1 MGDKTEFDS
10 PHNQISKDVQGPNN
24 SIPLSPQWLLP
35 KPGESKAG
43 IVTGDNHLG
52 THPGYAIH
60 SELAKFPGMGD
71 DAHDNQKKKDVFRPS
86 VLDME
91 PGRRDRWRDE
101 ERDTNSAVRRDRW
114 REGDKEL
121 GEGRKVERWSDSSGR
136 NHGEGRRVPG
146 ERWTDSGNR
155 ESNHDQR
162 RESKW
167 NTRWGPDEKEGDAVR
182 EKWSNPSKDAEMH
195 LEKGSQGLAFSGKDE
210 REGDHY
216 RPWRSTS
223 HGRGRAESLH
233 QGSTPNKQVPTF
245 SHGRG
250 REDGATTTFSLGRGR
265 ALSGVS
271 PVNKGSPHLQSF
283 GSFSEKA
290 ESVSSP
296 LQYSRIKMLDVYR
309 VIDMRSCSKFSD
321 GIVQVPSLTQDEPLE
336 PLALCAPSPEELGIL
351 KGIDK
356 GDVLS
361 SGAPQV
367 TKDGTLGR
375 NSTDYTQARRNKLG
389 SREDLSLD
397 DSREESIDNAKE
409 DNILHRES
417 ESVNRDPSTPGHT
430 PGLHGGIWRSPS
442 IGARSH
448 MVANDAR
455 ERPSDV
461 RPKTSD
467 IGWLQSQKDKN
478 TEWERDFTDPSYAK
492 DEGSKWQFGDPV
504 LKRQLSA
511 VMDKELETRKL
522 SQSSPEDL
530 VLLYKDPQGAIQGP
544 FSGSDIIGWFEAG
557 YFGID
562 LQVRLA
568 AALPDSPFSLLGD
581 VMPHLRAKARP
592 PPGFGAPK
600 PNADAPGGLNL
611 SSFTKLHAG
620 STEIDKL
627 KTELNCKHSATEAEN
642 RFLESLMS
650 GKVSHAPL
658 DKFAQSEGIP
668 AYAANSTGAVPPIV
682 AEGGD
687 NLYLLAK
694 NMSLERQ
701 RSLPKPFP
709 LWPGRDAPS
718 VVPNVDNVQDPL
730 PHSKLPF
737 MAEHVRQH
745 PHNQNVDLLSLL
757 QGVPDRS
764 AGISGGVSGWSNFP
778 VQGGLESLQERMD
791 MHQGQS
797 MPPQSAFGMQQ
808 QRLHPQ
814 SPPMTNLLGQAMDNT
829 SNILATE
836 KLLSSGVQDPQLL
849 NLLQQQYL
857 MQLQSQ
863 AALGGPQ
870 QLSLLDKLLML
881 KQQQQQQ
888 QQQKQEEQQLMLRQ
902 QQQLLSQVL
911 SDPHPH
917 QRFGEQP
924 YGKLPTPGISVGIA
938 TVDPTRF
945 QPSPNLFSMNT
956 QVQHPVMEE
965 AHASNF
971 VLPPSISQDVTQ
983 IGSSETS
990 SLHLPHQMFGDASS
1004 QRSWGFVEQSDD
1016 IQQKVPRM
1024 ATAMIDPSS
1033 HASKH
1038 PLGAEN
1044 NEPLAVTTSEIA
1056 SHFPLVEQ
1064 VEKSVIPPPPPA
1076 VDNDLHQKNKLES
1089 PPAAIPSEPQVERD
1103 PNNGL
1108 SVTKELKSVETR
1120 EVKKSSEKKSKK
1132 QKSTKGQASDLT
1144 KGASKS
1150 QPSKP
1155 LQSDAVIASDAKSDA
1170 QSVSGKKT
1178 TAVGPEKRD
1187 SKTEVAFADVV
1198 DEYPGQKPLSAHATV
1213 ETKGETGQIPPVS
1226 QFNTQVQSGQR
1237 AWKPAPGFKPKSLLE
1252 IQEEEQRRAQ
1262 AEIAITEVATS
1273 LSSLSVSTAW
1283 AGVVTNSD
1291 HKLVRDTQQD
1301 AADNDLS
1308 MNNSDVSLNQKSK
1321 NNSDVSLNQKSKN
1334 NSDVSLNQ
1342 KSKKSHLHEVLA
1354 DNTSAKSGERER
1366 DFPDMTFV
1374 PPSVPVNDDDN
1385 FIEAKDT
1392 KKSRKKSAK
1401 SKGAGAK
1408 VSVPIAA
1415 SEVSVGSSPID
1426 KVKSS
1431 RQVQPDKEVLPAI
1444 PSGPSLGDFVVWKGE
1459 ATSPAPIPAPAWF
1472 TDSGK
1477 LSKPTSLR
1485 DILKEQE
1492 KKVSSGQQHI
1502 PVPTQKSVP
1511 NAPARVGGPSWS
1523 ATGSS
1528 PAKTAA
1534 PIQIHSQAGANSKN
1548 KVDDDLFWGPVDHPK
1563 QETKQSEFPQLGNQ
1577 GSWGSKTTPVKG
1589 NPGGSL
1595 SRQKSVSSK
1604 PAERLLSSSPASA
1617 HSSLKGKKD
1626 ALTKH
1631 SEAMD
1636 FREWCENECDRLIGT
1651 RDTSFLEFCFKQSKS
1666 EAEVLLIENLGSYDP
1681 DHEFIDKFL
1690 NYKDF
1695 LPGDVFEMAFQGR
1708 NVRKVTGVNARDVTS
1723 DSVGFDQGNSSVQDG
1738 ATKGGKKKGKKGK
1751 KVNLSELGFNV
1762 VSNRI
1767 MMGEIQTVE
1776 D

>member
-1 MGDKTEFDS
+1 MGDKTQFDS
-10 PHNQISKDVQGPNN
+10 RLNQISKDMQGPND

-43 IVTGDNHLG
+43 ITGDNHLN
-52 THPGYAIH
+52 THPGYAIR
-60 SELAKFPGMGD
+60 SELAKFPGMSD
-71 DAHDNQKKKDVFRPS
+71 DMHDNQKKKDVFRPS

-91 PGRRDRWRDE
+91 SGRRDRWRDE

-114 REGDKEL
+114 REGDKEI
-121 GEGRKVERWSDSSGR
+121 GDGRKVERWSDSSGR
-136 NHGEGRRVPG
+136 HHGEARRVPG
-146 ERWTDSGNR
+146 ERWSDSANR

-167 NTRWGPDEKEGDAVR
+167 NTRWGPDEKEADAVR

-195 LEKGSQGLAFSGKDE
+195 LEKGSPGLAYHGKDE

-223 HGRGRAESLH
+223 HGRGRSEPTH
-233 QGSTPNKQVPTF
+233 QAFTPNKQVPTF
-245 SHGRG
+245 PHGRG
-250 REDGATTTFSLGRGR
+250 REDGATSTFSVGRGR
-265 ALSGVS
+265 ALSGGS
-271 PVNKGSPHLQSF
+271 PMIKGSPHVQSF
-283 GSFSEKA
+283 GAFSEKA

-296 LQYSRIKMLDVYR
+296 LRYSRIKMLDVYR
-309 VIDMRSCSKFSD
+309 VTDMQSSNFSD
-321 GIVQVPSLTQDEPLE
+321 VIVQVPSLTQDEPLE
-336 PLALCAPSPEELGIL
+336 PLALCAPSPEELAIL

-375 NSTDYTQARRNKLG
+375 NSTEYTQPRRNKLG
-389 SREDLSLD
+389 SREDLSFD
-397 DSREESIDNAKE
+397 DSREESIDNAKVSVE
-409 DNILHRES
+409 DSIPHRER
-417 ESVNRDPSTPGHT
+417 ESVNRDPSTPGHS
-430 PGLHGGIWRSPS
+430 PVPHGGGLWRSSS

-448 MVANDAR
+448 LAANDAR
-455 ERPSDV
+455 EMPTDIRS
-461 RPKTSD
+461 RTSD
-467 IGWLQSQKDKN
+467 SGWLQNQKDKN
-478 TEWERDFTDPSYAK
+478 AERERDLADPSYAK
-492 DEGSKWQFGDPV
+492 NEGSRWQFGDDPI

-511 VMDKELETRKL
+511 AAMDKELEMRKI

-530 VLLYKDPQGAIQGP
+530 VLFYKDPQGAIQGP

-562 LQVRLA
+562 LLVRLA
-568 AALPDSPFSLLGD
+568 AAPHDSPFYLLGD

-600 PNADAPGGLNL
+600 PNADAPGGLNV

-620 STEIDKL
+620 SSEIDMVKS
-627 KTELNCKHSATEAEN
+627 EMNYKHGSTTEAEN
-642 RFLESLMS
+642 RFLESLMA
-650 GKVSHAPL
+650 GKVGHAPL
-658 DKFAQSEGIP
+658 DKFAQSEAGIP
-668 AYAANSTGAVPPIV
+668 AYGANSIGAVPPMV
-682 AEGGD
+682 AESGD

-694 NMSLERQ
+694 KMALERQ
-701 RSLPKPFP
+701 KSLPKPFP

-718 VVPNVDNVQDPL
+718 VVPNADSVQDPL
-730 PHSKLPF
+730 PHSQRPS
-737 MAEHVRQH
+737 MAENIRQQT
-745 PHNQNVDLLSLL
+745 HNQNVDLMSLL
-757 QGVPDRS
+757 QGIPDRS
-764 AGISGGVSGWSNFP
+764 AGISSGISGWSNFS
-778 VQGGLESLQERMD
+778 VQGGLEPLQERME

-814 SPPMTNLLGQAMDNT
+814 NPPMTNLLGAMDNT
-829 SNILATE
+829 SSILATE

-857 MQLQSQ
+857 LQLQSQ
-863 AALGGPQ
+863 AAQGPQ
-870 QLSLLDKLLML
+870 QLSVLDKLLML
-881 KQQQQQQ
+881 KQQQQ
-888 QQQKQEEQQLMLRQ
+888 KQEEQQLILRQ

-911 SDPHPH
+911 SDQHPH

-924 YGKLPTPGISVGIA
+924 YGKLPTPGISAGNA
-938 TVDPTRF
+938 SMDPTLF
-945 QPSPNLFSMNT
+945 PPSHNLFSMNT
-956 QVQHPVMEE
+956 QIQLPVMEE

-971 VLPPSISQDVTQ
+971 VLPSSITQDVSQ

-990 SLHLPHQMFGDASS
+990 SVHLPHQMFGDSSS
-1004 QRSWGFVEQSDD
+1004 QRSWGLVEQIDD
-1016 IQQKVPRM
+1016 IQPKVPRM

-1033 HASKH
+1033 HTEFTSEH
-1038 PLGAEN
+1038 PLEKGSEN
-1044 NEPLAVTTSEIA
+1044 NEPPAVTTSEI
-1056 SHFPLVEQ
+1056 SPHFPHVEQ
-1064 VEKSVIPPPPPA
+1064 LEREVIPPPPA
-1076 VDNDLHQKNKLES
+1076 VNNDLHQKNKVES
-1089 PPAAIPSEPQVERD
+1089 APAAAPSEPQIEGNLRD
-1103 PNNGL
+1103 GL

-1132 QKSTKGQASDLT
+1132 QKSTKGQSSDIA

-1155 LQSDAVIASDAKSDA
+1155 LHSDALVASDA
-1170 QSVSGKKT
+1170 QSASVDKAT
-1178 TAVGPEKRD
+1178 DVGPERRE
-1187 SKTEVAFADVV
+1187 SKPEVATADVM
-1198 DEYPGQKPLSAHATV
+1198 DEYPGQK
-1213 ETKGETGQIPPVS
+1213 PPVS

-1237 AWKPAPGFKPKSLLE
+1237 TWKPAPGFKPKSLLE

-1262 AEIAITEVATS
+1262 AEMATTEVATS
-1273 LSSLSVSTAW
+1273 LSSLSVSTPW
-1283 AGVVTNSD
+1283 AGFVNNSD
-1291 HKLVRDTQQD
+1291 HKLVRDAQQD
-1301 AADNDLS
+1301 AASADVN
-1308 MNNSDVSLNQKSK
+1308 MNNSDVSLNQKG
-1321 NNSDVSLNQKSKN
+1321 
-1334 NSDVSLNQ
+1334 
-1342 KSKKSHLHEVLA
+1342 KKSQLHDVLA
-1354 DNTSAKSGERER
+1354 ENTLAKSSDREK
-1366 DFPDMTFV
+1366 DFPDMTSIQ
-1374 PPSVPVNDDDN
+1374 PSVSVNDDDN
-1385 FIEAKDT
+1385 FIEAKET
-1392 KKSRKKSAK
+1392 KKSRKRSAK

-1408 VSVPIAA
+1408 VSVPTAA
-1415 SEVSVGSSPID
+1415 SEVSVASSPID

-1431 RQVQPDKEVLPAI
+1431 RQVQPDQEVLPAI

-1459 ATSPAPIPAPAWF
+1459 SASSAPIPVPAWS

-1477 LSKPTSLR
+1477 PSKPTSLR

-1502 PVPTQKSVP
+1502 PVPTQKSVQ
-1511 NAPARVGGPSWS
+1511 NSPARVGGPSWS

-1528 PAKTAA
+1528 PAKAA
-1534 PIQIHSQAGANSKN
+1534 SPIQVNSQAGANSKN
-1548 KVDDDLFWGPVDHPK
+1548 KVEDDLFWGPIDHPK
-1563 QETKQSEFPQLGNQ
+1563 QEAKQSEYPQLGSQ
-1577 GSWGSKTTPVKG
+1577 GNWGSKTTPVKG
-1589 NPGGSL
+1589 SPGGSL
-1595 SRQKSVSSK
+1595 SRQKSVSGK

-1651 RDTSFLEFCFKQSKS
+1651 RDTSFLDFCFKQSKS
-1666 EAEVLLIENLGSYDP
+1666 EAEMLLKENLGSYDP

-1695 LPGDVFEMAFQGR
+1695 LPANVFDMAFQGR
-1708 NVRKVTGVNARDVTS
+1708 NDHKVTVASARDATS
-1723 DSVGFDQGNSSVQDG
+1723 NSVGFDQGNSSVQDW

>member
-1 MGDKTEFDS
+1 MGDKTQFDS
-10 PHNQISKDVQGPNN
+10 RLNQISKDVQGPND

-43 IVTGDNHLG
+43 IVTGDNHLNI
-52 THPGYAIH
+52 HPGYGIR

-71 DAHDNQKKKDVFRPS
+71 DMHDNQKKKDVFRPS

-91 PGRRDRWRDE
+91 SGRRDRWRDE

-114 REGDKEL
+114 REGDKEI
-121 GEGRKVERWSDSSGR
+121 GDGRKVERWSDSSGR
-136 NHGEGRRVPG
+136 HHGEARRVPG

-155 ESNHDQR
+155 ENNHDQR

-167 NTRWGPDEKEGDAVR
+167 NTRWGPDEKEADAVR
-182 EKWSNPSKDAEMH
+182 EKWSNSSKDAEMH
-195 LEKGSQGLAFSGKDE
+195 LEKGSPGLAYHGKDE

-223 HGRGRAESLH
+223 HGRGRSEPTH
-233 QGSTPNKQVPTF
+233 QAFTPNKQVPTF

-250 REDGATTTFSLGRGR
+250 REDGATATFSLGRGR
-265 ALSGVS
+265 ALSGGS
-271 PVNKGSPHLQSF
+271 PMIKGSPHVQSF
-283 GSFSEKA
+283 GAFSEKA
-290 ESVSSP
+290 ENVSSP
-296 LQYSRIKMLDVYR
+296 IQYSRIKMLDVYR
-309 VIDMRSCSKFSD
+309 VTDMQSCSNFSD
-321 GIVQVPSLTQDEPLE
+321 VIVQFPSLTQDEPLE
-336 PLALCAPSPEELGIL
+336 PLALCAPSPEELAIL

-361 SGAPQV
+361 SGAPQI
-367 TKDGTLGR
+367 TKDGALGR
-375 NSTDYTQARRNKLG
+375 NSTEHTQPRRGKLG
-389 SREDLSLD
+389 SREDLSFD
-397 DSREESIDNAKE
+397 DSRDESIDNAKVSVE
-409 DNILHRES
+409 DSIPHRER
-417 ESVNRDPSTPGHT
+417 ESVNRDPSTPGHS
-430 PGLHGGIWRSPS
+430 PVPHGGGLWRSSS

-448 MVANDAR
+448 LVANDAR
-455 ERPSDV
+455 EMPTDIRS
-461 RPKTSD
+461 RTSD
-467 IGWLQSQKDKN
+467 IGWLQNQKDKN
-478 TEWERDFTDPSYAK
+478 IERERDLADPSYPK
-492 DEGSKWQFGDPV
+492 NEGSKWQFGDDPI

-511 VMDKELETRKL
+511 AMDKELEMRKI

-530 VLLYKDPQGAIQGP
+530 VLYYKDPQGSIQGP

-562 LQVRLA
+562 LLVRLA
-568 AALPDSPFSLLGD
+568 TAPHDSPFYLLGD

-600 PNADAPGGLNL
+600 PNADAPGGLNV

-620 STEIDKL
+620 SSEIDMVKSDM
-627 KTELNCKHSATEAEN
+627 NYKHGSTTEAEN
-642 RFLESLMS
+642 RFLESLMA
-650 GKVSHAPL
+650 GKVGHAPL
-658 DKFAQSEGIP
+658 DKFAQSEGMP
-668 AYAANSTGAVPPIV
+668 AYGANNIGAVPPMV
-682 AEGGD
+682 AESGD

-694 NMSLERQ
+694 KIALERQ
-701 RSLPKPFP
+701 KSLPKPYP

-718 VVPNVDNVQDPL
+718 VVPNADIVQDPL
-730 PHSKLPF
+730 PHSQRPS
-737 MAEHVRQH
+737 MAENIRQQ
-745 PHNQNVDLLSLL
+745 PHNQNVDLMSLL
-757 QGVPDRS
+757 QGIPDRS
-764 AGISGGVSGWSNFP
+764 AGISSGLSGWSNFS
-778 VQGGLESLQERMD
+778 VQGGLEPLQERME

-814 SPPMTNLLGQAMDNT
+814 NPPMTNLLGAVDNT
-829 SNILATE
+829 SSILATE

-857 MQLQSQ
+857 LQLQSQ
-863 AALGGPQ
+863 AAQGPQ
-870 QLSLLDKLLML
+870 QLSVLDKLLML
-881 KQQQQQQ
+881 KQQQQ
-888 QQQKQEEQQLMLRQ
+888 KQEEQQLILRQ

-911 SDPHPH
+911 SDQHPH

-924 YGKLPTPGISVGIA
+924 TLFP
-938 TVDPTRF
+938 
-945 QPSPNLFSMNT
+945 PSHNLFSMNT
-956 QVQHPVMEE
+956 QIQLPVMEE
-965 AHASNF
+965 ARASNF
-971 VLPPSISQDVTQ
+971 VLPSSISQDVSQ

-990 SLHLPHQMFGDASS
+990 SVHLPHQMFGDFSS
-1004 QRSWGFVEQSDD
+1004 QRSWGLVEQIDD
-1016 IQQKVPRM
+1016 VQPKVPRM

-1033 HASKH
+1033 HTEFTSKH
-1038 PLGAEN
+1038 HLEKGSEN
-1044 NEPLAVTTSEIA
+1044 NEPPATAEIA
-1056 SHFPLVEQ
+1056 SHFPHVEQ
-1064 VEKSVIPPPPPA
+1064 LEKAVIPPPPA
-1076 VDNDLHQKNKLES
+1076 VDNDLHQKNRVES
-1089 PPAAIPSEPQVERD
+1089 PPAAAPSEPQIEGDDLRD
-1103 PNNGL
+1103 GL

-1120 EVKKSSEKKSKK
+1120 EVKKSSEKKSRK
-1132 QKSTKGQASDLT
+1132 QKSTKGQTSDLV

-1155 LQSDAVIASDAKSDA
+1155 LQSDTPIASDS
-1170 QSVSGKKT
+1170 QSVLVDKA
-1178 TAVGPEKRD
+1178 TAVGPARRE
-1187 SKTEVAFADVV
+1187 SKPETAIADVV
-1198 DEYPGQKPLSAHATV
+1198 DEYPGQN
-1213 ETKGETGQIPPVS
+1213 PPVS
-1226 QFNTQVQSGQR
+1226 QFNSQVLSGQR

-1252 IQEEEQRRAQ
+1252 IQEEEQMRAQ
-1262 AEIAITEVATS
+1262 AEIATTEVATS
-1273 LSSLSVSTAW
+1273 LSSLSVSTPW
-1283 AGVVTNSD
+1283 AGFVTNSD

-1301 AADNDLS
+1301 AASTDLN
-1308 MNNSDVSLNQKSK
+1308 M
-1321 NNSDVSLNQKSKN
+1321 N

-1342 KSKKSHLHEVLA
+1342 KSKKSQLHDVLA
-1354 DNTSAKSGERER
+1354 ENTLAKSSDRER
-1366 DFPDMTFV
+1366 DFPDITSIQ
-1374 PPSVPVNDDDN
+1374 PSVSVNDDDN
-1385 FIEAKDT
+1385 FIEAKET
-1392 KKSRKKSAK
+1392 KKSRKRSAK

-1408 VSVPIAA
+1408 VSVPTAA
-1415 SEVSVGSSPID
+1415 SEVSIASSPID

-1431 RQVQPDKEVLPAI
+1431 RQVQPDQEVLPAI

-1459 ATSPAPIPAPAWF
+1459 SASSSPIPVPAWS
-1472 TDSGK
+1472 TDAGK
-1477 LSKPTSLR
+1477 PSKPTSLR

-1511 NAPARVGGPSWS
+1511 NPPARVGGPSWS

-1528 PAKTAA
+1528 PAKAS
-1534 PIQIHSQAGANSKN
+1534 PIQINSQAGTNSKN
-1548 KVDDDLFWGPVDHPK
+1548 KVEDDLFWGPIDHPK
-1563 QETKQSEFPQLGNQ
+1563 QEAKQSEYPQLGSQ

-1589 NPGGSL
+1589 SPGGSL
-1595 SRQKSVSSK
+1595 SRQKSVSGK
-1604 PAERLLSSSPASA
+1604 PVERLLSSSPASA

-1651 RDTSFLEFCFKQSKS
+1651 RDTSFLDFCFKQSKS
-1666 EAEVLLIENLGSYDP
+1666 EAEILLIENLGSYDP

-1695 LPGDVFEMAFQGR
+1695 LPADVFDMAFQGR
-1708 NVRKVTGVNARDVTS
+1708 NDRKVTGASAKDVTS
-1723 DSVGFDQGNSSVQDG
+1723 NSVGFDQGNSSVQDW
-1738 ATKGGKKKGKKGK
+1738 APKGGKKKGRKGK

>member
-1 MGDKTEFDS
+1 MADKTDFVS
-10 PHNQISKDVQGPNN
+10 RLNQISKDVQGPND

-43 IVTGDNHLG
+43 IVTGDNHLN
-52 THPGYAIH
+52 THPGYAIR

-71 DAHDNQKKKDVFRPS
+71 DMQDNQKKKDVFRPS

-91 PGRRDRWRDE
+91 SGRRDRWRDE

-114 REGDKEL
+114 REGDKEISD
-121 GEGRKVERWSDSSGR
+121 GRKADRWSDSSGR
-136 NHGEGRRVPG
+136 HHGEARRVPG

-167 NTRWGPDEKEGDAVR
+167 NTRWGPDEKDADAVR

-195 LEKGSQGLAFSGKDE
+195 LEKGSSGLAYHGKDE

-216 RPWRSTS
+216 RPWRPAS
-223 HGRGRAESLH
+223 HGRGRSEPTH
-233 QGSTPNKQVPTF
+233 QALTPNKQVPTF

-265 ALSGVS
+265 ALSGGS
-271 PVNKGSPHLQSF
+271 SMSKGSPHVQSF
-283 GSFSEKA
+283 GAFMEKA

-296 LQYSRIKMLDVYR
+296 IRYSRIKMLDVYR
-309 VIDMRSCSKFSD
+309 VTDMQSSTNFSD
-321 GIVQVPSLTQDEPLE
+321 VIVQVPSLTQDEPLE
-336 PLALCAPSPEELGIL
+336 PLALCAPSPEELAIL

-361 SGAPQV
+361 SGAPQI

-375 NSTDYTQARRNKLG
+375 NSTEYTQPRRNNLG
-389 SREDLSLD
+389 SREDLSFD
-397 DSREESIDNAKE
+397 DSREEVSVE
-409 DNILHRES
+409 DTIAHRER
-417 ESVNRDPSTPGHT
+417 EPFNRDPSTPGHS
-430 PGLHGGIWRSPS
+430 PVPHGGIWRSSS

-448 MVANDAR
+448 LSANDAR
-455 ERPSDV
+455 EMPTDTSSR
-461 RPKTSD
+461 TSD
-467 IGWLQSQKDKN
+467 IGWLQNQKDKN
-478 TEWERDFTDPSYAK
+478 TERERDLADPSYPK
-492 DEGSKWQFGDPV
+492 NEGSKWQLGDDPI

-511 VMDKELETRKL
+511 SMDKELEMRKI

-530 VLLYKDPQGAIQGP
+530 VLYYKDPQGAIQGP

-562 LQVRLA
+562 LLVRLA
-568 AALPDSPFSLLGD
+568 TAPRDSPFYLLGD

-592 PPGFGAPK
+592 PPGFGTPK
-600 PNADAPGGLNL
+600 PNADAPGGLNV
-611 SSFTKLHAG
+611 SSFTKLHSG
-620 STEIDKL
+620 SAEIDML
-627 KTELNCKHSATEAEN
+627 KSEMNYKHSSTTEAEN
-642 RFLESLMS
+642 RFLESLMA
-650 GKVSHAPL
+650 GKVGHAPL
-658 DKFAQSEGIP
+658 DKFAPSDGIQ
-668 AYAANSTGAVPPIV
+668 AYGANSIGAGPPMV
-682 AEGGD
+682 AESGD

-694 NMSLERQ
+694 KMALERQ

-718 VVPNVDNVQDPL
+718 VVSNTDIVQDPL
-730 PHSKLPF
+730 PHSQLPS
-737 MAEHVRQH
+737 MAENVRQQ
-745 PHNQNVDLLSLL
+745 PHNQNVDLMSLL
-757 QGVPDRS
+757 QGIPDRS
-764 AGISGGVSGWSNFP
+764 AGISGGSGWSNFP
-778 VQGGLESLQERMD
+778 

-814 SPPMTNLLGQAMDNT
+814 SPPMTNLLGAMDNT
-829 SNILATE
+829 SSILATE

-857 MQLQSQ
+857 LQLQSQ
-863 AALGGPQ
+863 TTQGPQ

-881 KQQQQQQ
+881 RQ
-888 QQQKQEEQQLMLRQ
+888 QQQKQEEQQLILRQ
-902 QQQLLSQVL
+902 QQQLLSQAL
-911 SDPHPH
+911 SD

-924 YGKLPTPGISVGIA
+924 YGKLPTPGISAGNPSM
-938 TVDPTRF
+938 DPTRF
-945 QPSPNLFSMNT
+945 PLHIIS
-956 QVQHPVMEE
+956 MEE
-965 AHASNF
+965 AHTSNF
-971 VLPPSISQDVTQ
+971 VLPSNISQDVSQ
-983 IGSSETS
+983 ICSAETS
-990 SLHLPHQMFGDASS
+990 SHLPHQIIGDSS
-1004 QRSWGFVEQSDD
+1004 NQRSSGLGEQIDG
-1016 IQQKVPRM
+1016 IQPKVPRM
-1024 ATAMIDPSS
+1024 ATAIIDPSS
-1033 HASKH
+1033 HTEISIKH
-1038 PLGAEN
+1038 SLEEGSEK
-1044 NEPLAVTTSEIA
+1044 NELPSITTSEVA
-1056 SHFPLVEQ
+1056 SHFPNVEQ
-1064 VEKSVIPPPPPA
+1064 LENAVIPPPA
-1076 VDNDLHQKNKLES
+1076 VYNDLHQKHKVES
-1089 PPAAIPSEPQVERD
+1089 PPAAAPAEPQIEGDLHV
-1103 PNNGL
+1103 GL
-1108 SVTKELKSVETR
+1108 SVTKEPKSVETR
-1120 EVKKSSEKKSKK
+1120 EAKKSSEKKSKK
-1132 QKSTKGQASDLT
+1132 QKSTKGQTSDLV

-1150 QPSKP
+1150 QPSKS
-1155 LQSDAVIASDAKSDA
+1155 LESDAAIASDTP
-1170 QSVSGKKT
+1170 SVSVDKA
-1178 TAVGPEKRD
+1178 TAVGPERRD
-1187 SKTEVAFADVV
+1187 KKPEVAIADVM
-1198 DEYPGQKPLSAHATV
+1198 DEYPGEKA
-1213 ETKGETGQIPPVS
+1213 PVS

-1273 LSSLSVSTAW
+1273 LGSLSVSTPW
-1283 AGVVTNSD
+1283 AGVVANSD

-1301 AADNDLS
+1301 AASSDLN
-1308 MNNSDVSLNQKSK
+1308 MT
-1321 NNSDVSLNQKSKN
+1321 

-1342 KSKKSHLHEVLA
+1342 KSKKSQLHDVLA
-1354 DNTSAKSGERER
+1354 DNTLAKSGERER
-1366 DFPDMTFV
+1366 DFPDV
-1374 PPSVPVNDDDN
+1374 ASIQPSVSVNDDDN
-1385 FIEAKDT
+1385 FIEAKET
-1392 KKSRKKSAK
+1392 KKSRKRSAK
-1401 SKGAGAK
+1401 SKGAAAK
-1408 VSVPIAA
+1408 NSVPTAA
-1415 SEVSVGSSPID
+1415 SEVSVASSPIE

-1431 RQVQPDKEVLPAI
+1431 RQVQPDQEVLPAI

-1459 ATSPAPIPAPAWF
+1459 SASSVPIPVPAWS

-1477 LSKPTSLR
+1477 PSKPTSLR

-1492 KKVSSGQQHI
+1492 KRVSSGLQHI

-1511 NAPARVGGPSWS
+1511 NPPARSGGPSWS
-1523 ATGSS
+1523 ATGLS
-1528 PAKTAA
+1528 PAKAA
-1534 PIQIHSQAGANSKN
+1534 SPIQIISQAGANPKN
-1548 KVDDDLFWGPVDHPK
+1548 KGEDDLFWGPIDHPK
-1563 QETKQSEFPQLGNQ
+1563 QEAKQPEYPQLGSQ
-1577 GSWGSKTTPVKG
+1577 RSWGSKTTPVKG
-1589 NPGGSL
+1589 SPGSSL
-1595 SRQKSVSSK
+1595 SRQKSVSGK

-1626 ALTKH
+1626 ALTKP

-1666 EAEVLLIENLGSYDP
+1666 EAEMLLIENLGSYDP

-1695 LPGDVFEMAFQGR
+1695 LPADVFDMAFQGR
-1708 NVRKVTGVNARDVTS
+1708 NDRKVTGTS
-1723 DSVGFDQGNSSVQDG
+1723 AKDATSNSVGFDQGNSSVQDW

-1767 MMGEIQTVE
+1767 MMGEIQTLE

>member
-1 MGDKTEFDS
+1 MGEKTEFDS
-10 PHNQISKDVQGPNN
+10 RLNQISEDVQGPNN

-35 KPGESKAG
+35 KPGESKAE
-43 IVTGDNHLG
+43 IVTGDNHLN

-71 DAHDNQKKKDVFRPS
+71 DMHDNQKKDVFRPS

-91 PGRRDRWRDE
+91 SGRRDRWRDE

-114 REGDKEL
+114 REGDKEI
-121 GEGRKVERWSDSSGR
+121 GDGRKVDRWSDSSGR
-136 NHGEGRRVPG
+136 HHGEARRVQS

-155 ESNHDQR
+155 ENNHDQH

-167 NTRWGPDEKEGDAVR
+167 NTRWGPDEKEADAVR

-195 LEKGSQGLAFSGKDE
+195 LEKGSPGLAYHGKDE

-223 HGRGRAESLH
+223 HGRGRSEPTH
-233 QGSTPNKQVPTF
+233 QALTPNKQVPTF

-250 REDGATTTFSLGRGR
+250 REDGATATFSIGRGR
-265 ALSGVS
+265 TLSGGS
-271 PVNKGSPHLQSF
+271 PMNKGSPHVQSF
-283 GSFSEKA
+283 GAFSEKA
-290 ESVSSP
+290 ESVSSHV
-296 LQYSRIKMLDVYR
+296 QYSRIKILDVYR
-309 VIDMRSCSKFSD
+309 VTDMQSCSNFLD

-336 PLALCAPSPEELGIL
+336 PLALCAPSPEELAIL
-351 KGIDK
+351 KGIDN

-361 SGAPQV
+361 SGAPQI

-375 NSTDYTQARRNKLG
+375 NATEYTQPRCSKLG
-389 SREDLSLD
+389 SREDLSPD
-397 DSREESIDNAKE
+397 DSREESTDNAKVE
-409 DNILHRES
+409 DSIPHRER
-417 ESVNRDPSTPGHT
+417 ESVNRDPSTPGHS
-430 PGLHGGIWRSPS
+430 PFPHGGVWRSSS

-448 MVANDAR
+448 LAANGAR
-455 ERPSDV
+455 EMPTDIRS
-461 RPKTSD
+461 RTSD
-467 IGWLQSQKDKN
+467 IGWLQNQKDKN
-478 TEWERDFTDPSYAK
+478 TERERDLADPSYAK
-492 DEGSKWQFGDPV
+492 NEGSKWQFGDDPI
-504 LKRQLSA
+504 LKRQSA
-511 VMDKELETRKL
+511 AMDKELEMRKI

-530 VLLYKDPQGAIQGP
+530 VLYYKDPQGAIQGP

-562 LQVRLA
+562 LLVRLA
-568 AALPDSPFSLLGD
+568 AAPHDSPFYLLGD

-600 PNADAPGGLNL
+600 PNAEAPGGLDM

-620 STEIDKL
+620 STEIDMVKS
-627 KTELNCKHSATEAEN
+627 ELNYMHSSTTAAEN
-642 RFLESLMS
+642 RFLESLMA
-650 GKVSHAPL
+650 GKVGHAPV
-658 DKFAQSEGIP
+658 DKFAQSEAGIT
-668 AYAANSTGAVPPIV
+668 AYGTNSIGAVPPIV
-682 AEGGD
+682 AESGD
-687 NLYLLAK
+687 NMYLLAK
-694 NMSLERQ
+694 KMSLERQ
-701 RSLPKPFP
+701 RSLPKPFH
-709 LWPGRDAPS
+709 
-718 VVPNVDNVQDPL
+718 QDPL
-730 PHSKLPF
+730 PHSQLPS
-737 MAEHVRQH
+737 MAENLRQQ
-745 PHNQNVDLLSLL
+745 PHNNVDLMSLL
-757 QGVPDRS
+757 QGVTDRS
-764 AGISGGVSGWSNFP
+764 AGISSSISGWSNFP
-778 VQGGLESLQERMD
+778 VQGGLEPLQERME
-791 MHQGQS
+791 MHQSQS

-814 SPPMTNLLGQAMDNT
+814 SPPMTNLLGAMDNT
-829 SNILATE
+829 SSILATE

-863 AALGGPQ
+863 AAQGPH

-881 KQQQQQQ
+881 KQQQQ
-888 QQQKQEEQQLMLRQ
+888 KLEEQQLIMRQ

-911 SDPHPH
+911 SDQHPH
-917 QRFGEQP
+917 QRFGEQHF
-924 YGKLPTPGISVGIA
+924 GKLPTPGISAGNA
-938 TVDPTRF
+938 SVDPTRF
-945 QPSPNLFSMNT
+945 LPSHNLFPMNT
-956 QVQHPVMEE
+956 QVQLPVMEE
-965 AHASNF
+965 ARGSNF
-971 VLPPSISQDVTQ
+971 VLPSSISQDVTQ
-983 IGSSETS
+983 IGNSESS
-990 SLHLPHQMFGDASS
+990 SLHLPHQMFGDSFN
-1004 QRSWGFVEQSDD
+1004 QRSWGLVDQIDD
-1016 IQQKVPRM
+1016 IQPKVPRM
-1024 ATAMIDPSS
+1024 ATGMIDPSL
-1033 HASKH
+1033 HTEFASKY
-1038 PLGAEN
+1038 PLEEGSEN
-1044 NEPLAVTTSEIA
+1044 NEPSAVTTSEIA
-1056 SHFPLVEQ
+1056 SHFTHVEQ
-1064 VEKSVIPPPPPA
+1064 VEKPVIPPLPA
-1076 VDNDLHQKNKLES
+1076 VDNDLHQKNKVES
-1089 PPAAIPSEPQVERD
+1089 PPTAVPSEPQVEGD
-1103 PNNGL
+1103 PHDGL

-1132 QKSTKGQASDLT
+1132 QKSTKGQTSDLA

-1150 QPSKP
+1150 RPSKSS
-1155 LQSDAVIASDAKSDA
+1155 QSDAVIASDT
-1170 QSVSGKKT
+1170 QSVSVDKA
-1178 TAVGPEKRD
+1178 TAVGPERRD
-1187 SKTEVAFADVV
+1187 SKPEVAITDVVDEYTQSVSVDKATAVGPERRDSKPEVAIADVV
-1198 DEYPGQKPLSAHATV
+1198 DEYPGQKP
-1213 ETKGETGQIPPVS
+1213 PVA

-1237 AWKPAPGFKPKSLLE
+1237 AWKPAPGFKPKPLLE

-1262 AEIAITEVATS
+1262 AEVAITEVATS
-1273 LSSLSVSTAW
+1273 LSSLSVSTPW

-1301 AADNDLS
+1301 AANSDLN
-1308 MNNSDVSLNQKSK
+1308 MNNSDA
-1321 NNSDVSLNQKSKN
+1321 
-1334 NSDVSLNQ
+1334 SLNQ
-1342 KSKKSHLHEVLA
+1342 KSKKSQLHDVLA
-1354 DNTSAKSGERER
+1354 ENTLAKSGEREK
-1366 DFPDMTFV
+1366 DFPEMTSI
-1374 PPSVPVNDDDN
+1374 PPSVFVNDDDN

-1392 KKSRKKSAK
+1392 KKSRKRSAK

-1408 VSVPIAA
+1408 VSLPTAV

-1431 RQVQPDKEVLPAI
+1431 RQVLPDQEVLPAI

-1459 ATSPAPIPAPAWF
+1459 SASSAPIPAPAWS

-1492 KKVSSGQQHI
+1492 KKGSSGQQHI
-1502 PVPTQKSVP
+1502 PVPTQKYVP
-1511 NAPARVGGPSWS
+1511 NPPARVGGPSWS

-1528 PAKTAA
+1528 PAKASS
-1534 PIQIHSQAGANSKN
+1534 PIQINSQAGTNSKN
-1548 KVDDDLFWGPVDHPK
+1548 KVEDDLFWGPIDHPK
-1563 QETKQSEFPQLGNQ
+1563 QEAKQSDYPQLGSQ

-1595 SRQKSVSSK
+1595 GRQKSVSGK
-1604 PAERLLSSSPASA
+1604 PAERVLSSSPASA

-1626 ALTKH
+1626 TLTKH

-1666 EAEVLLIENLGSYDP
+1666 EAEMLLIENLGSYDP

-1695 LPGDVFEMAFQGR
+1695 LPADVFDMAFQGR
-1708 NVRKVTGVNARDVTS
+1708 NDPKVTGNDRKVTGASARDVTS
-1723 DSVGFDQGNSSVQDG
+1723 DSVGFDQGNSSAQDW

-1767 MMGEIQTVE
+1767 MIGEIQTLE

>member
-1 MGDKTEFDS
+1 MADETEFDS
-10 PHNQISKDVQGPNN
+10 RLNQISKDVQGPND

-43 IVTGDNHLG
+43 IVTGDNHLN
-52 THPGYAIH
+52 THPGYAIR
-60 SELAKFPGMGD
+60 SELAKFPGMD
-71 DAHDNQKKKDVFRPS
+71 DDMHDNQKKKDVFRPS

-91 PGRRDRWRDE
+91 SGRRDRWRDE

-114 REGDKEL
+114 REGDKEI
-121 GEGRKVERWSDSSGR
+121 GDGRKADRWSDSSGR
-136 NHGEGRRVPG
+136 HHGEARRVPG

-167 NTRWGPDEKEGDAVR
+167 NTRWGPDEKDADAVR
-182 EKWSNPSKDAEMH
+182 EKWSNPSKDVEMH
-195 LEKGSQGLAFSGKDE
+195 LEKGSPGLAYHGKDE

-223 HGRGRAESLH
+223 HGRGRSEPTH
-233 QGSTPNKQVPTF
+233 QALTPNKQVPTF

-250 REDGATTTFSLGRGR
+250 REDGPTATFSHGRGREDGGTTTFSLGRGR
-265 ALSGVS
+265 ALSGGS
-271 PVNKGSPHLQSF
+271 SMSKGSPHVQSF
-283 GSFSEKA
+283 GAFSEKA

-296 LQYSRIKMLDVYR
+296 IRYSRIKMLDVYR
-309 VIDMRSCSKFSD
+309 VTDMQSSSNFSD
-321 GIVQVPSLTQDEPLE
+321 VIVQVPSLTQDEPLE
-336 PLALCAPSPEELGIL
+336 PFALCAPSPEELAIL

-361 SGAPQV
+361 SGAPQI

-375 NSTDYTQARRNKLG
+375 NSTEYTQPRRNKLG
-389 SREDLSLD
+389 SREDLSFD
-397 DSREESIDNAKE
+397 ESREEVSVEESIA
-409 DNILHRES
+409 HRER
-417 ESVNRDPSTPGHT
+417 ESVNRDPSTPGHS
-430 PGLHGGIWRSPS
+430 PVPHGGLWRSSS

-448 MVANDAR
+448 LSANDAR
-455 ERPSDV
+455 EMPTDTRS
-461 RPKTSD
+461 RTSD

-478 TEWERDFTDPSYAK
+478 TEQERDLADPSYPK
-492 DEGSKWQFGDPV
+492 NEGSKWQLGDDPI

-511 VMDKELETRKL
+511 AMDKELEMRKI

-530 VLLYKDPQGAIQGP
+530 VLYYKDPQGAIQGP

-562 LQVRLA
+562 LLVRLA
-568 AALPDSPFSLLGD
+568 AAPHDSPFYLLGD

-592 PPGFGAPK
+592 PPGFGTPK
-600 PNADAPGGLNL
+600 PNADAPGGLNI

-620 STEIDKL
+620 STEIDML
-627 KTELNCKHSATEAEN
+627 KSEMNYKHSSTTEAEN
-642 RFLESLMS
+642 RFLESLMA
-650 GKVSHAPL
+650 GKVGHAPL
-658 DKFAQSEGIP
+658 DKFAQSEGIQ
-668 AYAANSTGAVPPIV
+668 AYGANSIGAVPPMV
-682 AEGGD
+682 AESGD

-694 NMSLERQ
+694 KMALERQ

-718 VVPNVDNVQDPL
+718 VVPNADIVQDPL
-730 PHSKLPF
+730 PHSQLPS
-737 MAEHVRQH
+737 MAENVRQQ
-745 PHNQNVDLLSLL
+745 PHNQNVDLMSLL
-757 QGVPDRS
+757 QGIPDRS
-764 AGISGGVSGWSNFP
+764 AGISSGSGWSNFP
-778 VQGGLESLQERMD
+778 VQGGLEPLQERME

-814 SPPMTNLLGQAMDNT
+814 SPPMTNLLGAMDNT
-829 SNILATE
+829 SSILATE

-857 MQLQSQ
+857 LQLQSQ
-863 AALGGPQ
+863 AAQGPQ

-881 KQQQQQQ
+881 RQ
-888 QQQKQEEQQLMLRQ
+888 QQQKQEEQQLILRQ

-911 SDPHPH
+911 SDQHPH

-924 YGKLPTPGISVGIA
+924 YGKLPTPGISAGNA
-938 TVDPTRF
+938 SVDPTRF
-945 QPSPNLFSMNT
+945 PPSHNLFSMNT
-956 QVQHPVMEE
+956 QIQLPVMEE
-965 AHASNF
+965 AHTSNF
-971 VLPPSISQDVTQ
+971 VLPSSISQDVSQ
-983 IGSSETS
+983 IGSAETS
-990 SLHLPHQMFGDASS
+990 SVHLPHQIFGDSS
-1004 QRSWGFVEQSDD
+1004 NQRSWGLVEQIDD
-1016 IQQKVPRM
+1016 IQPKVPRM

-1033 HASKH
+1033 PIEFSIKH
-1038 PLGAEN
+1038 SLEEGSEI
-1044 NEPLAVTTSEIA
+1044 NEPPSVTTSEIA
-1056 SHFPLVEQ
+1056 SHSPHVEQ
-1064 VEKSVIPPPPPA
+1064 LENAVIPPPA
-1076 VDNDLHQKNKLES
+1076 VDNDLHQKNKVAS
-1089 PPAAIPSEPQVERD
+1089 PPAAAPSEPHVEGDLRD
-1103 PNNGL
+1103 GL

-1120 EVKKSSEKKSKK
+1120 ESKKSSEKKSKK
-1132 QKSTKGQASDLT
+1132 QKSTKGQTSDLA

-1155 LQSDAVIASDAKSDA
+1155 LQSDAAIASDT
-1170 QSVSGKKT
+1170 QSVSVDKA
-1178 TAVGPEKRD
+1178 TAVGPERRD
-1187 SKTEVAFADVV
+1187 TKPEVAIADVM
-1198 DEYPGQKPLSAHATV
+1198 DEYPGEKPLA
-1213 ETKGETGQIPPVS
+1213 P

-1262 AEIAITEVATS
+1262 AEIAITEVT
-1273 LSSLSVSTAW
+1273 SSLGSLNVSSPW
-1283 AGVVTNSD
+1283 AGVVVNSD

-1301 AADNDLS
+1301 AASTDLN
-1308 MNNSDVSLNQKSK
+1308 MNNSDVSLS
-1321 NNSDVSLNQKSKN
+1321 
-1334 NSDVSLNQ
+1334 Q
-1342 KSKKSHLHEVLA
+1342 KSKKSQLHDVLA
-1354 DNTSAKSGERER
+1354 DNTLAKSGERER
-1366 DFPDMTFV
+1366 DFPDV
-1374 PPSVPVNDDDN
+1374 ASIQPSVSVNDDDN
-1385 FIEAKDT
+1385 FIEAKET
-1392 KKSRKKSAK
+1392 KKSRKRSAK

-1408 VSVPIAA
+1408 VSVPTAS
-1415 SEVSVGSSPID
+1415 SEVSVVSSPIE

-1431 RQVQPDKEVLPAI
+1431 RQVQSDQEVLPAI

-1459 ATSPAPIPAPAWF
+1459 SASSSPIPVPAWS
-1472 TDSGK
+1472 TDSAK
-1477 LSKPTSLR
+1477 PSKPTSLR

-1492 KKVSSGQQHI
+1492 KKVSSGPQHI

-1511 NAPARVGGPSWS
+1511 NPPARVGGPSWS

-1528 PAKTAA
+1528 PAKAA
-1534 PIQIHSQAGANSKN
+1534 SPIQINSQAAANSKN
-1548 KVDDDLFWGPVDHPK
+1548 KGEDDLFWGPIDHPK
-1563 QETKQSEFPQLGNQ
+1563 QEAKQSEYPQLGSQ

-1589 NPGGSL
+1589 SPGGSL
-1595 SRQKSVSSK
+1595 SRQKSVSGK

-1626 ALTKH
+1626 ALTKP

-1666 EAEVLLIENLGSYDP
+1666 EAEMLLIENLGSYDP

-1695 LPGDVFEMAFQGR
+1695 LPLDVFDMAFQVR
-1708 NVRKVTGVNARDVTS
+1708 NDRKVTGASAKDVTS
-1723 DSVGFDQGNSSVQDG
+1723 NSVGFDQGNSSVQDW

-1767 MMGEIQTVE
+1767 MMGEIQTLE

>member
-1 MGDKTEFDS
+1 MERVSSCDDVGGLMRETGELLRGQS
-10 PHNQISKDVQGPNN
+10 RALVNVQGPND

-43 IVTGDNHLG
+43 IVTGDNHLN
-52 THPGYAIH
+52 THPGYAIR
-60 SELAKFPGMGD
+60 SELVKFPGMGD
-71 DAHDNQKKKDVFRPS
+71 DMHDNQRKKDVFRPS

-91 PGRRDRWRDE
+91 SGRRDRWRDE

-114 REGDKEL
+114 REGDKEI
-121 GEGRKVERWSDSSGR
+121 GDGRKVDRWSDSSGR
-136 NHGEGRRVPG
+136 HHGEARRVPG

-155 ESNHDQR
+155 ESNNDQR

-167 NTRWGPDEKEGDAVR
+167 NTRWGPDEKKADWGPDEKDADGVR

-195 LEKGSQGLAFSGKDE
+195 LEKGSPGLAYHGKDE

-223 HGRGRAESLH
+223 HGRGRSEPTH
-233 QGSTPNKQVPTF
+233 QALTPNKQVPTF

-250 REDGATTTFSLGRGR
+250 RDDGATATFSLGRGR
-265 ALSGVS
+265 GLSGGS
-271 PVNKGSPHLQSF
+271 PMNKGSPHVQSF
-283 GSFSEKA
+283 RAFSEKS

-296 LQYSRIKMLDVYR
+296 LRYSRIKMLDVYR
-309 VIDMRSCSKFSD
+309 VTDMQSCSNFSD

-336 PLALCAPSPEELGIL
+336 PLALCAPSPEELAIL

-361 SGAPQV
+361 SGAPQIS
-367 TKDGTLGR
+367 KDGTLGR
-375 NSTDYTQARRNKLG
+375 NSTEHTQPRRSKLG

-397 DSREESIDNAKE
+397 DSREESTDNAKVE
-409 DNILHRES
+409 DVIPHRE
-417 ESVNRDPSTPGHT
+417 RDPSTPGHS
-430 PGLHGGIWRSPS
+430 PVPHGGVWRSSS
-442 IGARSH
+442 IGARSQLA
-448 MVANDAR
+448 ANDAR
-455 ERPSDV
+455 EMPTDIRSRASDM
-461 RPKTSD
+461 
-467 IGWLQSQKDKN
+467 GWLQNQKDKN
-478 TEWERDFTDPSYAK
+478 SERERDLADPSYAK
-492 DEGSKWQFGDPV
+492 NEGSKWQFGDDPI

-511 VMDKELETRKL
+511 AMDKELEMRKY

-530 VLLYKDPQGAIQGP
+530 VLYYKDPQGAIQGP

-562 LQVRLA
+562 LLVRLA
-568 AALPDSPFSLLGD
+568 AAPHDSPFYLLGD

-600 PNADAPGGLNL
+600 PNADAPGGLDV
-611 SSFTKLHAG
+611 SSFTKLHAA
-620 STEIDKL
+620 STEIDML
-627 KTELNCKHSATEAEN
+627 KSELNYKHSSTTAAEN
-642 RFLESLMS
+642 RFLESLMA
-650 GKVSHAPL
+650 GKVGHAPL
-658 DKFAQSEGIP
+658 DQFAQSEAGIA
-668 AYAANSTGAVPPIV
+668 AYGANNIGAVPPIG
-682 AEGGD
+682 AESGD

-694 NMSLERQ
+694 KMSLERQ
-701 RSLPKPFP
+701 RSLPKPFH
-709 LWPGRDAPS
+709 
-718 VVPNVDNVQDPL
+718 QDPL
-730 PHSKLPF
+730 PHSQLPS
-737 MAEHVRQH
+737 MAENLRQQ
-745 PHNQNVDLLSLL
+745 PHNQNVDLMSLL

-764 AGISGGVSGWSNFP
+764 AGISSGISGWSNFP
-778 VQGGLESLQERMD
+778 VQGGLEPLQERME

-814 SPPMTNLLGQAMDNT
+814 NPPMTNLLGAMDNT
-829 SNILATE
+829 SSILATE

-857 MQLQSQ
+857 LQLQSQ
-863 AALGGPQ
+863 AAQGPQ

-881 KQQQQQQ
+881 KQQQQ
-888 QQQKQEEQQLMLRQ
+888 KQEEQQLILRQ

-911 SDPHPH
+911 SDQHPH
-917 QRFGEQP
+917 QRFGEQHF
-924 YGKLPTPGISVGIA
+924 GKLPTPGISAGNA
-938 TVDPTRF
+938 SVDPTRF
-945 QPSPNLFSMNT
+945 LPSHNLFPMNT
-956 QVQHPVMEE
+956 QVQLPVMEE

-971 VLPPSISQDVTQ
+971 VLPSSISQDVTQ
-983 IGSSETS
+983 IGNSETA
-990 SLHLPHQMFGDASS
+990 SLHLPHQFFGNSS
-1004 QRSWGFVEQSDD
+1004 NQRSCGLVEQIDD

-1024 ATAMIDPSS
+1024 ATGMVDPSL
-1033 HASKH
+1033 HTEFVSKH
-1038 PLGAEN
+1038 RLEDGSEN
-1044 NEPLAVTTSEIA
+1044 NEPPAVTTSEIA
-1056 SHFPLVEQ
+1056 SHFPHVQQ
-1064 VEKSVIPPPPPA
+1064 VEKSGIPPPPPA
-1076 VDNDLHQKNKLES
+1076 VNNDLHQKDKAES
-1089 PPAAIPSEPQVERD
+1089 PPAAVPSEPQVEGHLHD
-1103 PNNGL
+1103 GL

-1132 QKSTKGQASDLT
+1132 QKSNKGQTSDLA

-1150 QPSKP
+1150 QPSKS
-1155 LQSDAVIASDAKSDA
+1155 LQSDAVIASDT
-1170 QSVSGKKT
+1170 QSVSVDKA
-1178 TAVGPEKRD
+1178 TAVGAERRD
-1187 SKTEVAFADVV
+1187 SKPEVAIADVV
-1198 DEYPGQKPLSAHATV
+1198 DEYPEHK
-1213 ETKGETGQIPPVS
+1213 PPVS
-1226 QFNTQVQSGQR
+1226 QLISQVQSGQR

-1262 AEIAITEVATS
+1262 AEIAITDVATS
-1273 LSSLSVSTAW
+1273 LSSLSVSTPW

-1291 HKLVRDTQQD
+1291 HKLVREPLQD
-1301 AADNDLS
+1301 AA
-1308 MNNSDVSLNQKSK
+1308 NSDLN
-1321 NNSDVSLNQKSKN
+1321 VN

-1342 KSKKSHLHEVLA
+1342 KSKKSQLHDVLA
-1354 DNTSAKSGERER
+1354 ENTLAKSGARER
-1366 DFPDMTFV
+1366 DFPEMTSI
-1374 PPSVPVNDDDN
+1374 PSYVSVNDDDN

-1392 KKSRKKSAK
+1392 KKSRKRSAK

-1408 VSVPIAA
+1408 GSVPSAV

-1431 RQVQPDKEVLPAI
+1431 RQVQPEEVLPAI

-1459 ATSPAPIPAPAWF
+1459 SASSAPIPAPAWS

-1492 KKVSSGQQHI
+1492 KKGSSGQQHI

-1511 NAPARVGGPSWS
+1511 NPPARVGGPSWS

-1528 PAKTAA
+1528 PAKAA
-1534 PIQIHSQAGANSKN
+1534 SPIQINSQAGATSKN
-1548 KVDDDLFWGPVDHPK
+1548 KVEDDLFWGPIDHPK
-1563 QETKQSEFPQLGNQ
+1563 QEAKQSDYPQLGSQ
-1577 GSWGSKTTPVKG
+1577 GNWGSKTTPVKG

-1595 SRQKSVSSK
+1595 SRQKSVSGK
-1604 PAERLLSSSPASA
+1604 PAERVLTASPASA
-1617 HSSLKGKKD
+1617 HSSQKGKKD

-1666 EAEVLLIENLGSYDP
+1666 EAEMLLIENLGSYDP

-1695 LPGDVFEMAFQGR
+1695 LPTDVFDMAFQGR
-1708 NVRKVTGVNARDVTS
+1708 NDRRKVTGASARDVAS
-1723 DSVGFDQGNSSVQDG
+1723 DSVGFDQGSSAQDW

-1767 MMGEIQTVE
+1767 MMGEIQTLE